1 MMEVRKKA
9 VVVGVHINSNDDEFT
24 ESMQELHELA
34 YACNYDVVS
43 ELTQKLDK
51 VNKAHYIGRGKLEEL
66 KTLIDEVQAEI
77 VIFNDELSPSQIQ
90 VLEDEAE
97 AKVIDR
103 TMLILDIFASRAKTK
118 EAKLQVEIAQL
129 KYMLPRLVGQGVSMG
144 RQGGG
149 AGLKNRGA
157 GETKLELDRRK
168 IETKIAEL
176 SKELNQLVKQRETQ
190 RKKRKKNQFPVV
202 SLVGYTN
209 AGKSTIMNAMIDK
222 YNPYS
227 KKKVFERDMLFA
239 TLDTTV
245 RQISL
250 PDNKQFLLADTVG
263 FVSKLP
269 HHLVKAFRSTLEEVR
284 EADLLIHVVD
294 IANPNYEKI
303 IEVTNETL
311 TEIGVTD
318 IPVIFAYNKAD
329 LARIS
334 YPKIEDNRIY
344 LSAKQNKGIDEL
356 AKLICQSIFTDYIQ
370 CEMLIP
376 YHLGHIVSYFN
387 EVAHIKD
394 TTYEENGTKIIMEC
408 KQKDLEKYKEFVIK
422 IGENEI

>member
-1 MMEVRKKA
+1 
-9 VVVGVHINSNDDEFT
+9 
-24 ESMQELHELA
+24 
-34 YACNYDVVS
+34 
-43 ELTQKLDK
+43 
-51 VNKAHYIGRGKLEEL
+51 
-66 KTLIDEVQAEI
+66 
-77 VIFNDELSPSQIQ
+77 
-90 VLEDEAE
+90 
-97 AKVIDR
+97 
-103 TMLILDIFASRAKTK
+103 
-118 EAKLQVEIAQL
+118 
-129 KYMLPRLVGQGVSMG
+129 
-144 RQGGG
+144 
-149 AGLKNRGA
+149 
-157 GETKLELDRRK
+157 
-168 IETKIAEL
+168 
-176 SKELNQLVKQRETQ
+176 
-190 RKKRKKNQFPVV
+190 
-202 SLVGYTN
+202 
-209 AGKSTIMNAMIDK
+209 MNAMIDK

>member
-1 MMEVRKKA
+1 
-9 VVVGVHINSNDDEFT
+9 
-24 ESMQELHELA
+24 
-34 YACNYDVVS
+34 
-43 ELTQKLDK
+43 
-51 VNKAHYIGRGKLEEL
+51 
-66 KTLIDEVQAEI
+66 
-77 VIFNDELSPSQIQ
+77 
-90 VLEDEAE
+90 
-97 AKVIDR
+97 
-103 TMLILDIFASRAKTK
+103 
-118 EAKLQVEIAQL
+118 
-129 KYMLPRLVGQGVSMG
+129 
-144 RQGGG
+144 
-149 AGLKNRGA
+149 
-157 GETKLELDRRK
+157 
-168 IETKIAEL
+168 
-176 SKELNQLVKQRETQ
+176 
-190 RKKRKKNQFPVV
+190 
-202 SLVGYTN
+202 
-209 AGKSTIMNAMIDK
+209 MNAMIDK

-344 LSAKQNKGIDEL
+344 LQNKTKEL
-356 AKLICQSIFTDYIQ
+356 TS
-370 CEMLIP
+370 
-376 YHLGHIVSYFN
+376 
-387 EVAHIKD
+387 
-394 TTYEENGTKIIMEC
+394 
-408 KQKDLEKYKEFVIK
+408 
-422 IGENEI
+422 